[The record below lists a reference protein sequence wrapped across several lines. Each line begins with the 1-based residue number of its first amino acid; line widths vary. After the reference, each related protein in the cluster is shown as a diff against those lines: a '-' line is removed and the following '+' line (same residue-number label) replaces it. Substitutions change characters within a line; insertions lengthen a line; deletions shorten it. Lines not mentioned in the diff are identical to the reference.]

1 MDPDAALAEALDLA
15 RCDLAE
21 YGDEVHRLA
30 ELFLGLHD
38 FLSSGGFLPAAWNAG
53 RN

>member
-15 RCDLAE
+15 RGDLAE

-30 ELFLGLHD
+30 EVFLALDSWLQG
-38 FLSSGGFLPAAWNAG
+38 GGFLPAAWDVG
-53 RN
+53 RS